1 MTLINCDILSVCPSP
16 VVDGNCTS
24 LKFSVI
30 SECVCILQALEM
42 HFVAFLFGYLQIDW
56 FPFIQGAFC
65 FSGVQALLIGVR
77 NGRLCGEGEPSERIF
92 ILFVLCLCY
101 HANVGLGCVS
111 VFF

>member
-42 HFVAFLFGYLQIDW
+42 HFVAFLFGYLHIDW
-56 FPFIQGAFC
+56 FPFIQAAFC
-65 FSGVQALLIGVR
+65 FLDVQALLIGVR

-92 ILFVLCLCY
+92 ILFFCLCVITQML
-101 HANVGLGCVS
+101 ALDV
-111 VFF
+111 